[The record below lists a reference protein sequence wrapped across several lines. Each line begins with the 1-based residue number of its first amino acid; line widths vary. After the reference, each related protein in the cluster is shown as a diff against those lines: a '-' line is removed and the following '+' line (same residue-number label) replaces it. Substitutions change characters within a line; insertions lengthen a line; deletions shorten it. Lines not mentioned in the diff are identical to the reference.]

1 MKFTANSLLPISS
14 ARLIIEAVCPQ
25 CGPLTT
31 APIEGIT
38 AILLAQKHTA
48 ETKHVVVLNGTI
60 DLPEA
65 AEEYCLD
72 CLLIPVPWGEA

>member
-1 MKFTANSLLPISS
+1 MKSTANSHLPISS
-14 ARLIIEAVCPQ
+14 ARLIVEAVCPQ

-31 APIEGIT
+31 GPLEGIT
-38 AILLAQKHTA
+38 SLLLAQKHTA
-48 ETKHVVVLNGTI
+48 ETGHVVVLNGTI

-65 AEEYCLD
+65 VEEYRLD

>member
-1 MKFTANSLLPISS
+1 MKFIANSHPRTFS
-14 ARLIIEAVCPQ
+14 ARLIVEAVCPQ
-25 CGPLTT
+25 CGPLTAT
-31 APIEGIT
+31 PMEGIT

-65 AEEYCLD
+65 PEEYCLD